1 MAPSVTLL
9 DLVTAVAEEARG
21 EAELIATVVHLVNS
35 GTVRLCGNFKG
46 ARFDV
51 DSLPPGPAQAS
62 AGTDVVRRMT
72 AENLI
77 DVARILETHRRLRAG
92 TLRHGQG

>member
-51 DSLPPGPAQAS
+51 DSLPPGPLAAS
-62 AGTDVVRRMT
+62 SETDVARRVT
-72 AENLI
+72 TKNLI
-77 DVARILETHRRLRAG
+77 DVARILETHRRLRTG
-92 TLRHGQG
+92 TLRQG